1 MKIIIGLIMLFSLA
15 FQLRAQQQSPD
26 TSSSKTLTKKLD
38 DYIFSVVKAQRFNGT
53 VLIAQKGKILLQ
65 KSYGWKNYETKT
77 PNDTNCIFQIAS
89 LTKTFTSAII
99 LKLQESGKLS
109 VKDKV
114 DKYLPDFPNGNKI
127 TIENLLTHTS
137 GIGNID
143 IEETDTV
150 TWTPM
155 NRAEILNVFQNEPLS
170 CKPGTEFTYR
180 NSGYFLLGL
189 IIEKVT
195 GMTYQ
200 KAVRKMIFEPLQ
212 MTHSG
217 FDFINLNDTLKATGY
232 TILTQE
238 KQTIAHLID
247 STVTFASGDIYSTT
261 SDLYKWA
268 KAIARKQIL
277 SKNSWKQTFTP
288 FPLKEKYGYG
298 WFTGSINDKKCVWH
312 GGALFGFAS
321 NLTYFPDENV
331 TIILLNNVL
340 NESNQQV
347 LPVNQLSAIIFNK
360 PYTLFKEKIEIKIN
374 DEDLNKFTGTYSLST
389 TPSATMVITIENG
402 KLMLVVDKNTT
413 LQFVFNT
420 ATSFEFKNVPP
431 GEITGEFIIENGK
444 IKKMNISQKGLIEWN
459 KIK

>member
-1 MKIIIGLIMLFSLA
+1 MYKAHLLFFIGIFA
-15 FQLRAQQQSPD
+15 FTISFGQNNKGKLLSQ
-26 TSSSKTLTKKLD
+26 KLD
-38 DYIFSVVKAQRFNGT
+38 EYLISVSQANRFNGT
-53 VLIAQKGKILLQ
+53 ALVAQKGKILLQ

-114 DKYLPDFPNGNKI
+114 DKYLPDFLNGGKI

-155 NRAEILNVFQNEPLS
+155 NRADILNAFQNEPLS
-170 CKPGTEFTYR
+170 FKPGTEFTYR

-189 IIEKVT
+189 IIEKVM

-200 KAVRKMIFEPLQ
+200 KAVRKIIFEPLQ

-217 FDFINLNDTLKATGY
+217 FDFINLNDTFKATGY
-232 TILTQE
+232 TILSQE

-261 SDLYKWA
+261 GDLYKWA

-277 SKNSWKQTFTP
+277 TKNSWKQAFTP
-288 FPLKEKYGYG
+288 FLLKEKYGYG
-298 WFTGSINDKKCVWH
+298 WFTGSINGKKCVWH
-312 GGALFGFAS
+312 GGAVFGFAS
-321 NLTYFPDENV
+321 NLTYFPDEDV

-340 NESNQQV
+340 NQSNQQV
-347 LPVNQLSAIIFNK
+347 LPVNPLSAIIFNK

-389 TPSATMVITIENG
+389 TPSATMVITKKDGN
-402 KLMLVVDKNTT
+402 LMLIVDKNTT

-420 ATSFEFKNVPP
+420 ETNFEFKNLPP
-431 GEITGEFIIENGK
+431 SEITGEFIIEKGK
-444 IKKMNISQKGLIEWN
+444 IKKMKISQNGLFEWI

>member
-1 MKIIIGLIMLFSLA
+1 MKNIIGLILLFSLA
-15 FQLRAQQQSPD
+15 IQLRAQQQSPD

-38 DYIFSVVKAQRFNGT
+38 DYILSVVNAQRFNGT

-89 LTKTFTSAII
+89 LTKTFTSAIV

-109 VKDKV
+109 VKDKI
-114 DKYLPDFPNGNKI
+114 DKYLPDFPNGKKI
-127 TIENLLTHTS
+127 TVENLLTHTS

-143 IEETDTV
+143 IEETDTA

-155 NRAEILNVFQNEPLS
+155 NRAEILNAFQNEPLS
-170 CKPGTEFTYR
+170 FKPGTEFTYR

-212 MTHSG
+212 MNHSG

-261 SDLYKWA
+261 GDLYKWV
-268 KAIARKQIL
+268 KAVSNRRIL
-277 SKNSWKQTFTP
+277 SPDSWEKTFTP
-288 FPLKEKYGYG
+288 FPFKENYGYG
-298 WFTGSINDKKCVWH
+298 WFIGSISSKKCIWH
-312 GGALFGFAS
+312 TGATFGFTS
-321 NLTYFPDENV
+321 NLTYFPANDV
-331 TIILLNNVL
+331 TIILLNNFF
-340 NESNQQV
+340 NETVQPILSV
-347 LPVNQLSAIIFNK
+347 ETISAIVFNK
-360 PYTLFKEKIEIKIN
+360 PYTLYKEKSEVKIKAAV
-374 DEDLNKFTGTYSLST
+374 LTKYAGTYSLSG
-389 TPSATMVITIENG
+389 TPKRTIVITFHDGN
-402 KLMLVVDKNTT
+402 LVANMQGT
-413 LQFVFNT
+413 LLEIVFNT
-420 ATSFEFKNVPP
+420 DTKFQFKNLPP
-431 GEITGEFIIENGK
+431 GEITGQFILEHGK
-444 IKKMNISQKGLIEWN
+444 ALKMIISQNGLFEWN

>member
-1 MKIIIGLIMLFSLA
+1 MYKSLSI
-15 FQLRAQQQSPD
+15 FFISIFVIT
-26 TSSSKTLTKKLD
+26 TSFGQTKQEKSLSQKLD
-38 DYIFSVVKAQRFNGT
+38 DYLISVSQANRFNGT
-53 VLIAQKGKILLQ
+53 ALIAQKGKILLQ

-77 PNDTNCIFQIAS
+77 TNDTNCIFQIAS
-89 LTKTFTSAII
+89 VTKTFTSAII

-114 DKYLPDFPNGNKI
+114 DKYLPDFPNGKKI
-127 TIENLLTHTS
+127 SIENLLTHTS

-143 IEETDTV
+143 IEETDTI

-155 NRAEILNVFQNEPLS
+155 HRAEILNAFQNEPLS
-170 CKPGTEFTYR
+170 FKPGTDFTYR

-189 IIEKVT
+189 MIEKVT

-232 TILTQE
+232 TILTQK

-247 STVTFASGDIYSTT
+247 STVTFAYGDIYSTA

-268 KAIARKQIL
+268 KAIARKQVL
-277 SKNSWKQTFTP
+277 AKDSWKQTFTP
-288 FPLKEKYGYG
+288 FPLNAKYGYG
-298 WFTGSINDKKCVWH
+298 WFTGSINNKKCVWH

-321 NLTYFPDENV
+321 NLTYFPNEDV

-347 LPVNQLSAIIFNK
+347 LPVNSLSAIVFNK
-360 PYTLFKEKIEIKIN
+360 PYTLYKEKSEVKIS
-374 DEDLNKFTGTYSLST
+374 DEDLEKFTGTYSLST
-389 TPSATMVITIENG
+389 KPSSTMIVTKKDGN
-402 KLMLVVDKNTT
+402 LMLMADKNTT

-420 ATSFEFKNVPP
+420 EKIFEFKNLPP
-431 GEITGEFIIENGK
+431 GEITGEFIIEKGKVKKMIFSQRGLFEWIK
-444 IKKMNISQKGLIEWN
+444 IK
-459 KIK
+459 